1 MKGKYKGIIYIILAA
16 VGFAFMNLFVKL
28 AGEVPAV
35 EKAFFRNFVAMFF
48 AFFIMLKNK
57 VSFIPPKGSKRYIF
71 LRSFGGSIGIF
82 ANFYAIGKLC
92 ISDASMLNKLS
103 PFWAILFS
111 IFLIK
116 EKPKWYQML
125 CVCVAFIGALF
136 ILKPGFGVMTSFPA
150 FIGLIGG
157 ACAGFAYTNVRL
169 ASQKGAPGPLI
180 IFCFSAFTCLVSIP
194 LMAPVFVPLSK
205 FQLFSLFM
213 AGVSATVGQ
222 VFITAAYSLA
232 PAAEISVY
240 DYSQIIFAAILGAVF
255 LGEYPDVFSV
265 IGYFIIVGAG
275 VTMFLYNRKHH
286 RLLGEQS

>member
-1 MKGKYKGIIYIILAA
+1 MNGKNKGIIYIILAA

-28 AGEVPAV
+28 AGDVPAV

-48 AFFIMLKNK
+48 AFFMMKKKKI
-57 VSFIPPKGSKRYIF
+57 SFFPPKGSKRYIF
-71 LRSFGGSIGIF
+71 MRSLGGSIGIF
-82 ANFYAIGKLC
+82 ANFYSIGKLC

-116 EKPKWYQML
+116 EKPKWYQTL

-136 ILKPGFGVMTSFPA
+136 ILKPGVDMMTSFPA

-169 ASQKGAPGPLI
+169 ASQHGAPGPLI
-180 IFCFSAFTCLVSIP
+180 IFCFSAFTCLFSIP

-240 DYSQIIFAAILGAVF
+240 DYTQIIFAAILGALF
-255 LGEYPDVFSV
+255 LGEYPDIYSV
-265 IGYFIIVGAG
+265 VGYFIIIGAG
-275 VTMFLYNRKHH
+275 ITMFLYNKKHN
-286 RLLGEQS
+286 RILGEQ

>member
-1 MKGKYKGIIYIILAA
+1 MNSKYKGIIYIILAA

-28 AGEVPAV
+28 AGDVPAF

-48 AFFIMLKNK
+48 SFFMMKKQKL
-57 VSFIPPKGSKRYIF
+57 SFIPPKPSRKYIF

-82 ANFYAIGKLC
+82 ANFYSIGKLC

-111 IFLIK
+111 IFLLK
-116 EKPKWYQML
+116 EKPKWYQTL
-125 CVCVAFIGALF
+125 CVCVAFVGALF
-136 ILKPGFGVMTSFPA
+136 ILKPGLGMVTSFPA

-169 ASQKGAPGPLI
+169 ASKNGAPGPLI

-194 LMAPVFVPLSK
+194 LMMPVFVPLSG

-232 PAAEISVY
+232 PASEISVY
-240 DYSQIIFAAILGAVF
+240 DYTQIIFAAILGMIF
-255 LGEYPDVFSV
+255 LGEFPDAFSI
-265 IGYFIIVGAG
+265 IGYVIIIGAG
-275 VTMFLYNRKHH
+275 VTMFLYNKKHH
-286 RLLGEQS
+286 SLPGEKA